1 MNAYPL
7 VYDRRLAR
15 PAWGPPFVR
24 ARLIVLPLA
33 RLDTDV
39 VIAELLS
46 SRGVAAISIAN
57 RGDGTGE
64 LLLVPSAPLRGQY
77 PFSLAVRYSDSI
89 QHDDDKLD
97 AVALVPGELPITFT
111 EHGTVRVDLPV
122 ALAVTP
128 ALTDATAY
136 GIDALEA
143 ASPPMRVRSVG
154 REERRVDGQ
163 AGLVRPVDDP
173 TYLELFVAGE
183 ASGEYRLHLPAL
195 RTFAGGAFGPTSGT
209 FFARLVKRGFAE
221 RTLGPRSAHAHELA
235 PGVVLSALF
244 AEDERAGGRGGSRG

>member
-1 MNAYPL
+1 MSAYAFAYDRQIGAPTSSRPFLQNGQICVPL
-7 VYDRRLAR
+7 VGLDPDIATASMQSGHGIASLALDNRR
-15 PAWGPPFVR
+15 
-24 ARLIVLPLA
+24 
-33 RLDTDV
+33 
-39 VIAELLS
+39 
-46 SRGVAAISIAN
+46 
-57 RGDGTGE
+57 DGTGV
-64 LLLVPSAPLRGQY
+64 LALTPTRTPTGRYAFDLV
-77 PFSLAVRYSDSI
+77 VRYSDGI
-89 QHDDDKLD
+89 QHVDDKL
-97 AVALVPGELPITFT
+97 AGEVVAPSELRITFT